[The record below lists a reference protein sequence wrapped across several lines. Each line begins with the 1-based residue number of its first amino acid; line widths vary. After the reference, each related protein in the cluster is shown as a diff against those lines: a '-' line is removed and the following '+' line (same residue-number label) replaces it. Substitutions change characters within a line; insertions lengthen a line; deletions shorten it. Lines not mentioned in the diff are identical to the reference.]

1 MLRSTPRCHPSLTPV
16 ATRFIPIAMNSFP
29 VRSLVVQ
36 GLLCVAGLAGCAS
49 TAVPVEFPRAA
60 ASADVV
66 CHRVS
71 QNGGARLD
79 TFCGTAGQ
87 WADLKA
93 STGFAC
99 MTTARS
105 AAHARELL
113 GQVVAPGGV
122 REGETCATSEEW
134 RRLAKRSALRSA
146 TEQAAFFRN

>member
-1 MLRSTPRCHPSLTPV
+1 
-16 ATRFIPIAMNSFP
+16 MNAFP
-29 VRSLVVQ
+29 VRPLVVQ
-36 GLLCVAGLAGCAS
+36 VVLGMAGLAGCAS
-49 TAVPVEFPRAA
+49 TPVPEEFPRAA

-71 QNGGARLD
+71 PNGGARPD

-105 AAHARELL
+105 A
-113 GQVVAPGGV
+113 
-122 REGETCATSEEW
+122 
-134 RRLAKRSALRSA
+134 

>member
-1 MLRSTPRCHPSLTPV
+1 MTCRLAKDLICRALLS
-16 ATRFIPIAMNSFP
+16 
-29 VRSLVVQ
+29 VV
-36 GLLCVAGLAGCAS
+36 VLAGCA
-49 TAVPVEFPRAA
+49 TERGAVEFPTGEATA
-60 ASADVV
+60 GAL

-87 WADLKA
+87 WADLNA

-105 AAHARELL
+105 AEHARELQA
-113 GQVVAPGGV
+113 QVVAPGGV
-122 REGETCATSEEW
+122 REGETCATAEEW